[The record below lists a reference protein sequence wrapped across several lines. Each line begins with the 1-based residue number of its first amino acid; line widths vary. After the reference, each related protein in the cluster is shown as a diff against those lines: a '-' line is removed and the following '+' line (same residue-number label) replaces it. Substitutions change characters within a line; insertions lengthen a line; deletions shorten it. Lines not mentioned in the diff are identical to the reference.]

1 VANYSPFCKKYFEK
15 ANLLSNIP
23 CFFFVFNYLKTETF
37 ALKIASIAYS
47 MKGCLRFFTFIF
59 WILPNLA
66 KYTYMDDCHLS
77 NITKL
82 GGGEKKNQTLNTKPN
97 HWELKDKKSQLK
109 YQNPLS
115 KRHAQVGFRED
126 IKSKKDGN
134 RCWCVTLD
142 SESLI
147 SLCLMIKLVFFAW
160 TKKEPQ

>member
-1 VANYSPFCKKYFEK
+1 LE
-15 ANLLSNIP
+15 
-23 CFFFVFNYLKTETF
+23 
-37 ALKIASIAYS
+37 IASIAYS
-47 MKGCLRFFTFIF
+47 MKGGLRFSTFIF

-66 KYTYMDDCHLS
+66 KYTYMDDRHLS

-82 GGGEKKNQTLNTKPN
+82 GKKKPNTKPD
-97 HWELKDKKSQLK
+97 HWELKDKKSQLM

-134 RCWCVTLD
+134 RCWCVTLH

-147 SLCLMIKLVFFAW
+147 SLCLVIK
-160 TKKEPQ
+160 KGPQ